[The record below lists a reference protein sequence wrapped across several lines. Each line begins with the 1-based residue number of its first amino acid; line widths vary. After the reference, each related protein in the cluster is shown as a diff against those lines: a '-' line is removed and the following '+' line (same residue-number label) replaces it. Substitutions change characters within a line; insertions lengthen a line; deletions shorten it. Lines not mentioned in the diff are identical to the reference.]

1 MPAFKIGDKHDK
13 SNYQTSSI
21 LPLISKAQGKSLYK
35 QIESS
40 YVVKIYFLIFIAAPE
55 KILSR
60 ISVL

>member
-1 MPAFKIGDKHDK
+1 MSAFKMGDKHDK

-21 LPLISKAQGKSLYK
+21 LPLILKAQGKSLYK
-35 QIESS
+35 QTESS
-40 YVVKIYFLIFIAAPE
+40 YVLKIYFLIFIAASE